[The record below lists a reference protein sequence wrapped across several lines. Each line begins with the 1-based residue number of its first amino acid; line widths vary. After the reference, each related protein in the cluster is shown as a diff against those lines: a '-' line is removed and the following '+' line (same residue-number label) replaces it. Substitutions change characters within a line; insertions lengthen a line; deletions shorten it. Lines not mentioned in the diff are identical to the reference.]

1 MSSKITRRKSEILP
15 KAKPLPIN
23 NDDILGEDEN
33 NIGLDLLDVERGVS
47 ITWLAQVFRMDK
59 NTVKKR
65 IAQCDPIG
73 KKLGYPVYSLRQTCA
88 YLIQPKVDIGQW
100 IKNLRPNDLP
110 PYLQAM
116 YWDALLKRQKW
127 EENAGDLWRTEIILD
142 TFGELAMTIKS
153 QVQLWVENVDRIHNL
168 NEDVRKTIT
177 DQSDILLSE
186 IHRILIDSPNK
197 KQTPNQ
203 AAEIDEII
211 ANASTLSPTE
221 EDDV

>member
-1 MSSKITRRKSEILP
+1 MEKITRRKSTIAP
-15 KAKPLPIN
+15 KVKPIEIN

-33 NIGLDLLDVERGVS
+33 NVSLDLLDMERGVS

-73 KKLGYPVYSLRQTCA
+73 KKMGHMVYSLRQTCA
-88 YLIQPKVDIGQW
+88 YLVQPKVDVGQW

-127 EENAGDLWRTEIILD
+127 EENAGDLWRTEVILD

-168 NEDVRKTIT
+168 NVEQRKTIT
-177 DQSDILLSE
+177 DQSDILLNE
-186 IHRILIDSPNK
+186 IHRILVEAPSK
-197 KQTPNQ
+197 KHTPNQ
-203 AAEIDEII
+203 MAEIDDLL
-211 ANASTLSPTE
+211 ANAEAIISTE

>member
-1 MSSKITRRKSEILP
+1 MEKQLRRKAPTRVKPTALP
-15 KAKPLPIN
+15 PN
-23 NDDILGEDEN
+23 NDDILGEDES
-33 NIGLDLLDVERGVS
+33 IISLDLTDMERGVS

-65 IAQCDPIG
+65 IAPCDPVG
-73 KKLGYPVYSLRQTCA
+73 KKQGHVVYSLRQACA
-88 YLIQPKVDIGQW
+88 YLVQPKVDIGQW

-168 NEDVRKTIT
+168 NEDQRKTIT

-186 IHRILIDSPNK
+186 IHRILIESPSK
-197 KQTPNQ
+197 KRTPNQ
-203 AAEIDEII
+203 AAEIEDML
-211 ANASTLSPTE
+211 ASAEATMPIE